1 MLFSWSDFFSRSS
14 LGSAWEIVAAA
25 SFRLC
30 VLISVPSILYLY
42 WFGIKEEK
50 LSSWKFCKTCLVCFC
65 QYPIL
70 GLVGRWERPSRS
82 HLLRTTEGEC
92 ECDIHQ
98 IRFLWPWGDPE
109 VYIKIILRAWNIL
122 SESFIDAS
130 FFSDYCISNA
140 WIHLSVAAISCHRCW
155 RWVLEM
161 TWNEGRTEE
170 QQVVAH
176 EVKEVLYLGYDKSK
190 VIK

>member
-42 WFGIKEEK
+42 WLGIKEEK

-70 GLVGRWERPSRS
+70 GLVGRWEWPSRS
-82 HLLRTTEGEC
+82 HLLRKTEGEC

-109 VYIKIILRAWNIL
+109 VHIKIILRAWNIL

-155 RWVLEM
+155 RWALEM

-170 QQVVAH
+170 QQVLWLM
-176 EVKEVLYLGYDKSK
+176 KWKKSC
-190 VIK
+190 I